1 MRGGRYMLNSQSNLR
16 DHRSPRAEAAVK
28 APEPFREEELMNRT
42 TSKKTVTTNKDNQS
56 LNNSHVVVLEHVQ
69 HHDQSPYQV
78 KKPEPIQIESGGR
91 ISTST
96 KKPSQEEKETL
107 TSLSQSEKSQQQLLA
122 GGISSK
128 PKTLGERYN
137 MITSPKGS
145 SGIQALQ
152 FAEEY
157 K

>member
-1 MRGGRYMLNSQSNLR
+1 MLNSQSNLR
-16 DHRSPRAEAAVK
+16 EHISPRAEAAVK

-42 TSKKTVTTNKDNQS
+42 SSKKTVYTNKDNQS
-56 LNNSHVVVLEHVQ
+56 LNNSHIVVLEHVQ
-69 HHDQSPYQV
+69 HQYSPYQV
-78 KKPEPIQIESGGR
+78 KKPDPIQVEDGGR

-96 KKPSQEEKETL
+96 KKPPSQEEKESL
-107 TSLSQSEKSQQQLLA
+107 TSLSQSEKSQHQVGVS

-145 SGIQALQ
+145 SGIQAL
-152 FAEEY
+152 
-157 K
+157 